1 MQKRYQ
7 IELLKIVRRGF
18 QYHLVLEVTLQTVW
32 VLGVPAVC
40 RPARWLDV
48 RSPNGLRPNGA
59 QESGRMERASA
70 HLHIVRLQ
78 NQATLFCPVVL
89 EAQNDAL
96 EVQG

>member
-1 MQKRYQ
+1 M
-7 IELLKIVRRGF
+7 ELLKIFRRGF
-18 QYHLVLEVTLQTVW
+18 QYHLVLEVMLQTVW
-32 VLGVPAVC
+32 IQGVPTVC
-40 RPARWLDV
+40 RPAGWLNV
-48 RSPNGLRPNGA
+48 CGPNGLRSNGG

-70 HLHIVRLQ
+70 YLHIVRLQ